1 MNTEV
6 LYNNDLDTDINNI
19 LQDGIEVVSKDLKIK
34 WYKTFIKN
42 LKNSDTDIN
51 YQLTIYLAFI
61 AVMKSLNNNDNIKDA
76 YDIIDVQRHTCIFN
90 NTLLTGWQN
99 YCVSKLVISFHERGL
114 EFAEYRSERIK
125 PKQKQF

>member
-6 LYNNDLDTDINNI
+6 LYNNDLDTNINKI
-19 LQDGIEVVSKDLKIK
+19 LQDGIEVVPKELKIK
-34 WYKTFIKN
+34 WYKIFIKN
-42 LKNSDTDIN
+42 LKNNNDIN

-61 AVMKSLNNNDNIKDA
+61 AVMKSLNNNDDIRDV

-90 NTLLTGWQN
+90 NSLLTGWQN
-99 YCVSKLVISFHERGL
+99 YCVSKLVLSFHERGL

>member
-42 LKNSDTDIN
+42 LK
-51 YQLTIYLAFI
+51 
-61 AVMKSLNNNDNIKDA
+61 KSLTHQA
-76 YDIIDVQRHTCIFN
+76 FLGFVQRRSPQFVYSAEKSAGCLWT
-90 NTLLTGWQN
+90 
-99 YCVSKLVISFHERGL
+99 VI
-114 EFAEYRSERIK
+114 I
-125 PKQKQF
+125 Q